1 MKLKKIYLF
10 VLIMIM
16 FFISPIYIVF
26 AEDIS
31 GVDQEG
37 LYKKQIEN
45 IGGNDLFKYIPDSA
59 KKYFD
64 DNNLNE
70 FEIETFKKFTFKS
83 FIENSIENIIIYFK
97 RPIKIL
103 FIIIGIILFSSMA
116 SALKSD
122 QSDKG
127 YVKAYDIISILSIS
141 GVLIYPTIDLI
152 YSAIDT
158 IGQAS
163 SFILMFLPVFISI
176 LIASGKTISAL
187 TYNSFLFGT
196 VQLISQVAS
205 KTLVPLTGIYMTFS
219 IAGVI
224 SDYIDLKGI
233 SDFIKKTVTWS
244 MGILLTTFVSLLT
257 LQGIVS
263 TSADTVA
270 TKAAKFALS
279 SFVPVIGGALS
290 EAFNSLQGCLSF
302 IKSTVGVFGVIT
314 ILLAFMPT
322 VISILLMIFS
332 INISCI
338 FSEVLNTKRITD
350 ILKVCS
356 STLSL
361 ILIIVLCF
369 AVLLIV
375 STTVMLVLGVGV

>member
-1 MKLKKIYLF
+1 MKLKKIFIL
-10 VLIMIM
+10 VLMTII

-31 GVDQEG
+31 SIDQEN
-37 LYKKQIEN
+37 LYKNQIEN

-64 DNNLNE
+64 DNNLDE

-83 FIENSIENIIIYFK
+83 FIENTIENITIYFK

-116 SALKSD
+116 GALKCD
-122 QSDKG
+122 ESDKG

-141 GVLIYPTIDLI
+141 GVLVYPTIDLI

-196 VQLISQVAS
+196 VQLISQIAS

-219 IAGVI
+219 IAGVM
-224 SDYIDLKGI
+224 SDYINLKGI
-233 SDFIKKTVTWS
+233 SEFIKKTVTWS

-302 IKSTVGVFGVIT
+302 IKSTVGVFGVVT
-314 ILLAFMPT
+314 VLLAFMPT
-322 VISILLMIFS
+322 IISILLMIFS

-338 FSEVLNTKRITD
+338 FSEVLNTKKITD